1 MPPSSETVN
10 IAAMMKALMSVDAR
24 APVGGDVSTTVDT
37 DVRAAAGVTTFA
49 SLLSALQPRPLLLF
63 ILPTP

>member
-49 SLLSALQPRPLLLF
+49 SLSSALLRPLLLF